1 MRAMAKH
8 QKLLIQL
15 IFENNYISNC
25 LPDLED
31 FLAWCSD
38 MKVDINDGEDIYTK

>member
-1 MRAMAKH
+1 MAKH

-15 IFENNYISNC
+15 IFENKYISNC

-31 FLAWCSD
+31 VFVLVFW
-38 MKVDINDGEDIYTK
+38 Y